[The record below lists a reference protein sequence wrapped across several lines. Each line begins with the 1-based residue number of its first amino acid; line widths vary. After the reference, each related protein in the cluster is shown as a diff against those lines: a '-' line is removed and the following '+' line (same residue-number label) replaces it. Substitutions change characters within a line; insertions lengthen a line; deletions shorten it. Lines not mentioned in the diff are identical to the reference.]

1 MGNRQI
7 FIQMLPRQMGTVLGK
22 LNLNYEKLQE
32 IRMRADRPLS
42 VKWDGKE
49 YFVKAGGE
57 ATIYKEDGYLVST
70 QDISQTMEYISGY
83 SLYAYEEELKQG
95 FLTIQG
101 GHRVGVAGKVLLEHG
116 KVKNIRHIAFL
127 NIRLCHEVHG
137 CADELMPYIM
147 EDDRICSTLLISPP
161 GAGKTTML
169 RDMIRQVS
177 DGSRMGMG
185 KNVGVVDER
194 SELAGSYYGIPQND
208 LGSRTDILDG
218 CPKAEGMMMMIRSM
232 APEVLAV
239 DEIGTEEDVN
249 AIRSAACC
257 GCQIFAT
264 VHGSSVEDICHHP
277 YLGQVYQEQ
286 IFDRYVLLNRD
297 YHTGQIGAVYDR
309 ELEKI
314 R

>member
-1 MGNRQI
+1 MGNRQTI
-7 FIQMLPRQMGTVLGK
+7 IHMFPRNMGTVLGK

-32 IRMRADRPLS
+32 IRMRADRPLA
-42 VKWDGKE
+42 VRWDGRE
-49 YFVKAGGE
+49 YFVKPGGE
-57 ATIYKEDGYLVST
+57 ATIYKEEGYRVTT
-70 QDISQTMEYISGY
+70 QDIAQTMEYISGY

-101 GHRVGVAGKVLLEHG
+101 GHRVGVAGKVLLENG
-116 KVKNIRHIAFL
+116 KVKNVRHIAFL

-137 CADELMPYIM
+137 CADELMPYIA
-147 EDDRICSTLLISPP
+147 EDDKIYSTLLISPP
-161 GAGKTTML
+161 GAGKTTVL

-177 DGSRMGMG
+177 DGTGNSNG

-218 CPKAEGMMMMIRSM
+218 CPKAEGMMMLIRSM
-232 APEVLAV
+232 APEVVAV
-239 DEIGTEEDVN
+239 DEIGTGEDME

-264 VHGSSVEDICHHP
+264 AHGNSVEDICGHP
-277 YLGQVYQEQ
+277 YLHQAYQEQ
-286 IFDRYVLLNRD
+286 IFDRYVLLGRN
-297 YHTGQIGAVYDR
+297 YHSGQILAVYDR